1 MCSVA
6 FQRKNTTLT
15 IRRRCGGCYKAIS
28 TQNPRRFRRDLS
40 SLPLNYQ
47 AMLYAAQLR
56 CRTIDYAS
64 SAAYCKGLP
73 LHSGLRAENKHRA
86 TRSGYSAAVGP
97 RVSCFTCFLDALLS
111 ATLAWT
117 RQAEPN
123 YTSTRA
129 TLERFISDLDTL
141 ADRGRD
147 IGTVRECL
155 RS

>member
-1 MCSVA
+1 
-6 FQRKNTTLT
+6 
-15 IRRRCGGCYKAIS
+15 
-28 TQNPRRFRRDLS
+28 
-40 SLPLNYQ
+40 
-47 AMLYAAQLR
+47 MLYVAQLG

-64 SAAYCKGLP
+64 SAAYSKGLT
-73 LHSGLRAENKHRA
+73 LRSGLRAENKHRE
-86 TRSGYSAAVGP
+86 TRSGYSAAVGS

-129 TLERFISDLDTL
+129 TLEGLISDLDTL
-141 ADRGRD
+141 ADTGRD